1 MRVLKAFLF
10 SHRYNKEYIHIIRLE
25 ETMRINVY
33 RKIFMPYIVNT
44 TKRIR
49 NRTMMINLNDNNIVA
64 YFFQLF
70 ATINYNYDVFLEHAD
85 TVERGNEKYK
95 FVPTKINNLGKKI
108 LSDFELYT
116 LKPNRYL
123 NNRAFFLH
131 LKTLEYM
138 ARSTIFK
145 RTDTRVDGNVI

>member
-70 ATINYNYDVFLEHAD
+70 ATINYNYDVFLE
-85 TVERGNEKYK
+85 R
-95 FVPTKINNLGKKI
+95 
-108 LSDFELYT
+108 
-116 LKPNRYL
+116 
-123 NNRAFFLH
+123 
-131 LKTLEYM
+131 
-138 ARSTIFK
+138 
-145 RTDTRVDGNVI
+145 